1 MITNE
6 VIHIGSRNREQTTD
20 YLISVLTMLQLAR
33 IIHVEIISGPQVS
46 HIELLDIIKNS
57 NEIMKLIRSIN
68 NHFVTVYVILRDD

>member
-1 MITNE
+1 MLTNE
-6 VIHIGSRNREQTTD
+6 VIHIGSRNRGQATD

-33 IIHVEIISGPQVS
+33 INHVEIISGSKVS

-68 NHFVTVYVILRDD
+68 DHFVTVYVILRDA